1 VDQNRQK
8 KKKLTNAIIAIFAL
22 GCADV
27 FFVVGMLGGFKISTL
42 VGVGILRSS
51 FSDVCV
57 APSTSSSLWSVAGLP
72 IPSQTGCHCVV
83 ESGGQGSGPASRS
96 SPACCLY

>member
-1 VDQNRQK
+1 VDQNRPK
-8 KKKLTNAIIAIFAL
+8 KGKLTNAIITIFAL

-42 VGVGILRSS
+42 VGVGILAL
-51 FSDVCV
+51 FVFGCVCSAV
-57 APSTSSSLWSVAGLP
+57 YILVNRRQP

>member
-1 VDQNRQK
+1 MDQNRQK
-8 KKKLTNAIIAIFAL
+8 KRKLTNAIIAIFAL

-57 APSTSSSLWSVAGLP
+57 APSTSFSFWSVGGLP
-72 IPSQTGCHCVV
+72 IPSRTGCHCAV
-83 ESGGQGSGPASRS
+83 ESGGQGSARASRS
-96 SPACCLY
+96 SRACSLY